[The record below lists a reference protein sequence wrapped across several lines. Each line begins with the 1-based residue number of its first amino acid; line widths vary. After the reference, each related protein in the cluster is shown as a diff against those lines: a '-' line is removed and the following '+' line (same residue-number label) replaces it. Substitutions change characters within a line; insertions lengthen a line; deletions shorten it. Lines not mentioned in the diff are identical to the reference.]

1 MKVQLTVNQ
10 EAQLILIAEQAGK
23 TPDELV
29 REVVL
34 RYIADEVRLRAAVQ
48 SGFDDAARG
57 NFVPTSE
64 VWAAVERALKA

>member
-48 SGFDDAARG
+48 SGFDDAQ
-57 NFVPTSE
+57 
-64 VWAAVERALKA
+64 AAEKLITKG